1 MFSLLAFKF
10 TLSSKTF
17 LIHIYQMHFKEFV
30 ETKEYL
36 DADTDLV
43 LMFGLLKCYKKE
55 ILFYLHIL
63 IV

>member
-17 LIHIYQMHFKEFV
+17 LTHIYQMHFKEFV

-43 LMFGLLKCYKKE
+43 LMFGLLKC
-55 ILFYLHIL
+55 
-63 IV
+63 